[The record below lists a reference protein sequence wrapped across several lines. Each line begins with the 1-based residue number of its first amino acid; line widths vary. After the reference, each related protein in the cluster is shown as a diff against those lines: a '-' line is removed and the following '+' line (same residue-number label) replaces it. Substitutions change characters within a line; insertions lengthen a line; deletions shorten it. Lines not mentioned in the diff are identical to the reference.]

1 MPYDWDP
8 AKAASNLAK
17 HGVAF
22 EAVDHLDW
30 ETALVRATFHHGTG
44 EPRMTAV
51 GAIGDR
57 LHVVVFS
64 IESPCVRIISLRK
77 ANNRE
82 IRTYGQ
88 N

>member
-1 MPYDWDP
+1 MLYDWNP

-22 EAVDHLDW
+22 EAMAEFEWD
-30 ETALVRATFHHGTG
+30 TALVRATLHHQGG
-44 EPRMTAV
+44 EPRLQAT
-51 GAIGDR
+51 GAIDGR

-64 IESPCVRIISLRK
+64 IETRCTRVISLRR

-82 IRTYGQ
+82 IKRYAEG
-88 N
+88 